1 MKRYMNHT
9 HAQAHTQLH
18 AHTEEVRG
26 TETEREGHNMH
37 THIKYND
44 NPQMTV
50 VIQFSI
56 SKKQRLISF

>member
-1 MKRYMNHT
+1 MKSYMNHT

-18 AHTEEVRG
+18 AHTEEVR
-26 TETEREGHNMH
+26 ETQRDGHNMH
-37 THIKYND
+37 THIKYKN

-56 SKKQRLISF
+56 PKKERLLSF